1 MLFRRGSAFASGFPT
16 DVRCEYTE
24 NVDSIKDNRCC
35 QNRGFVAVVAG
46 IAYIITQFV
55 QRVLSKRT
63 LVIAIDGPAGSGKS
77 TTARLVADRMGFLH
91 IDTGAMYRAIT
102 LKVLERG
109 VSPDDSDAV
118 ASLMSSTR
126 VELRRRNSS
135 LQVLLDGREVTDR
148 IRDADVTRA
157 VSAVSRIRRIREAMV
172 KQQRALGKSQGVVL
186 EGRDIGTVVFPDADL
201 KVFLVASLEA
211 RSMRRKRELEEKG
224 IEVSIEALQ
233 KEIAD
238 RDRLDSTRE
247 ESPLKR
253 ALDAIELDT
262 SNLTIE
268 DQVEFVVRKAKEI
281 LEKSSKQ

>member
-1 MLFRRGSAFASGFPT
+1 
-16 DVRCEYTE
+16 
-24 NVDSIKDNRCC
+24 
-35 QNRGFVAVVAG
+35 
-46 IAYIITQFV
+46 
-55 QRVLSKRT
+55 VLSKRS

-77 TTARLVADRMGFLH
+77 TTARLVAERMGLLH

-102 LKVLERG
+102 LKVLEHG
-109 VSPDDSDAV
+109 VSPNDVDSV
-118 ASLMSSTR
+118 ASLMDSTR
-126 VELRRRNSS
+126 IELRRGNST
-135 LQVLLDGREVTDR
+135 LQVYLDGRDVTDR

-172 KQQRALGKSQGVVL
+172 KQQRALGRSQGVVL

-211 RSMRRKRELEEKG
+211 RALRRKTELEAKG
-224 IEVSIEALQ
+224 IEVSIEDLRN
-233 KEIAD
+233 EIAE

-253 ALDAIELDT
+253 SSDAIELDT

-268 DQVEFVVRKAKEI
+268 NQVEFVVMKANEI
-281 LEKSSKQ
+281 LKKSTEK